1 MEFVNYKCL
10 ESLLIEGKEITTEG
24 YSESYKKGSLEEL
37 VDIANRISLHLKYGE
52 KFIRYGYAEELFLYL
67 AKNEYNERKFLQL
80 INTSWRS
87 ISNAF
92 YNSEYFV
99 NKKDII
105 LQEKL
110 FYLGSHDIVPCDLFY
125 STSKKSFVLID
136 EKENLKSSDL
146 IFIKYN
152 DVINYYKN
160 K

>member
-10 ESLLIEGKEITTEG
+10 ESLLIEEKEITTEG

-37 VDIANRISLHLKYGE
+37 VDIANAISLHLKYGE

-67 AKNEYNERKFLQL
+67 VKNNYNASKFLQL
-80 INTSWRS
+80 INTSWRP
-87 ISNAF
+87 ITNDF

-99 NKKDII
+99 NKDII

-110 FYLGSHDIVPCDLFY
+110 FYLGSHDIVPYDLFY

-136 EKENLKSSDL
+136 EEENLKISDL